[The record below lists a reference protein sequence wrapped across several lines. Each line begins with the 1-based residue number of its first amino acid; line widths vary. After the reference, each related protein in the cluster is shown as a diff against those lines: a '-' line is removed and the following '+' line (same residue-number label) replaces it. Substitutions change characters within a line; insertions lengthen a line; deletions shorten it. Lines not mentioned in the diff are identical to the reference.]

1 MLWNARGLGGLSNVN
16 MGQWNRLQ
24 QMQVLQALQ
33 TLASLGVGQI
43 AQQRNFLILAGQSL
57 EHSGQGANSS
67 MPKVGEM

>member
-1 MLWNARGLGGLSNVN
+1 MV
-16 MGQWNRLQ
+16 QWNPLQ

-43 AQQRNFLILAGQSL
+43 AQQGNFLILVGKSL
-57 EHSGQGANSS
+57 EYGGQGANSS